1 MVKKIYKDIATYY
14 DRLMEGVN
22 YEGWIEY
29 IKNICVLN
37 QLNPKTV
44 LDLGCGTGTPTL
56 YLLEEGYRVI
66 GVDGSIEM
74 LKVAKKKLSPFNPVL
89 ILSKFEN
96 FTIKK
101 KVDLLISLFDS
112 LNNILIED
120 ELLQTFICAENCLRK
135 GGLFV
140 FDLNTIYGL
149 SLMNSSS
156 TFTKES
162 RGVYSIWKSKFDRKR
177 LQTTL
182 SITLFVSENG
192 NYRRIE
198 ETHME
203 KGYSLYTLK
212 RLLRKSGFTKITFY
226 EHLTFRRPRLKT
238 KRVMVVAKKD

>member
-1 MVKKIYKDIATYY
+1 MVKKIYKDIAPYY

-22 YEGWIEY
+22 YKGWIEY

-37 QLNPKTV
+37 RLNPKTV

-56 YLLEEGYRVI
+56 YLLKEGYRVI

-74 LKVAKKKLSPFNPVL
+74 LKVAKEKLSPFNPVL
-89 ILSKFEN
+89 ILSKFES

-101 KVDLLISLFDS
+101 KVDLVISLFDS

-120 ELLQTFICAENCLRK
+120 ELLQTFICSENCLRK
-135 GGLFV
+135 GGLFA
-140 FDLNTIYGL
+140 FDMNSIYGL

-162 RGVYSIWKSKFDRKR
+162 RGVYSIWKSNFNRKK
-177 LQTTL
+177 LLTTL
-182 SITLFVSENG
+182 FITIFVSDNG

-212 RLLRKSGFTKITFY
+212 KLLKKSGFTKITFY
-226 EHLTFRRPRLKT
+226 EHLTFRRPRSKT
-238 KRVMVVAKKD
+238 KRLMVVAKKN